1 MVKVKLL
8 VMSMLLCC
16 LFACSS
22 EDDGG
27 IVVPSSFEI
36 SEEQLVHD
44 LQMSGTTLNI
54 SVKTDLASDEW
65 SVQSNADWCLAKKSN
80 NGKSINVTLM
90 ANEDARK
97 RTAIVSVKSSVKN
110 YEITITQQGHG
121 GKVTDIEGDI
131 LIKPTGGQS
140 SEAQSGYGI
149 EKTWDGDTSPDSH
162 YHSRWGSATQ
172 FPVTLEYYFDGNKSD
187 MDYIVYHSRNGNGNF
202 GEFDLYVAT
211 KSKADYTLFGSYD
224 FQKQDGASRITFAET
239 LKNVTKIKFVVKT
252 GRGDDTG
259 YSYVSCSEMQFFKNN
274 VSEEELLLTVFTDL
288 SCSELKEGVTDVAIE
303 ALTPYFGKIA
313 RSIRDNSYSDF
324 EKEFR
329 VQDYKPYSNTAE
341 WAEKLMTKKY
351 TILDNPTGITVK
363 EGDEILLLVGDTYG
377 NSISVQNVG
386 ETGNEGEKQ
395 TAASGDSYF
404 LRSGIN
410 RIKITK
416 TGMLFVIYQT
426 DLTSSNAKPIKI
438 HIPLECGEVA
448 GYWDLEKHKTN
459 EKYEEFI
466 NKCNYKYF
474 CVRGKRM
481 IFYFHRN
488 KMKEAVPKDINSA
501 ISLWDDMVGYQHEL
515 MGLEGIYPEQMN
527 NHVFAISPET
537 GYMWQADYRVGFV
550 YTYLSNILL
559 KDNVMAAKDNA
570 WGPAHEIGHI
580 HQKTI
585 NWPSCSES
593 SNNLFANYTLYKL
606 GKYCSRGWTLDN
618 LANYRFV
625 DGNVWY
631 NMGDATHQNE
641 STEIHM
647 RMHWQLWNYY
657 HRCGH
662 KTDFW
667 PEMFKYLRQEGNRIE
682 ESNPGEGQIKF
693 MKAACKIANEDL
705 TEFFEMWGFL
715 EPVNNVTYSQ
725 YGTWT
730 YNVTQTMVDE
740 AKAYMA
746 QFSKKAAP
754 FYYLEDRKYG
764 DVGLGVDDY
773 TSRDDDPGNV
783 GYYTQ
788 FEGEGQKITKTITYT
803 RSGQKITIKDG
814 EEAVAFEL
822 YKDNKLIYF
831 STKFEF
837 TVPEEIALDDNVKV
851 CAVQANGE
859 RFEL

>member
-1 MVKVKLL
+1 MTKIRLFLSVIF
-8 VMSMLLCC
+8 CC
-16 LFACSS
+16 LFIGCS
-22 EDDGG
+22 EDEGG
-27 IVVPSSFEI
+27 NLIPPSFEI
-36 SEEQLVHD
+36 SENVLVQD
-44 LQMSGTTLNI
+44 LGMSASAFNI
-54 SVKTDLASDEW
+54 PVNTDLAYGEW
-65 SVQSNADWCLAKKSN
+65 SVQSNADWCVAAKSN
-80 NGKSINVTLM
+80 NGKSINIALK

-131 LIKPTGGQS
+131 LIKPTGGQA
-140 SEAQSGYGI
+140 SEAESSDVGI
-149 EKTWDGDTSPDSH
+149 EKTWDGDTSLDTH
-162 YHSRWGSATQ
+162 YHSRYGAATQ
-172 FPVTLEYYFDGNKSD
+172 FPVTLEYYFDGNNSD
-187 MDYIVYHSRNGNGNF
+187 MDYIIYYSRNGNGNF

-211 KSKADYTLFGSYD
+211 KSKSDYTLYGSYD
-224 FQKQDGASRITFAET
+224 FQKQDAPSRITFAET

-252 GRGDDTG
+252 GRGDHTG
-259 YSYVSCSEMQFFKNN
+259 DSYVSCSEMQFFKNN

-329 VQDYKPYSNTAE
+329 IQDYKPYSNTEE

-416 TGMLFVIYQT
+416 TGMLFIIYQT

-481 IFYFHRN
+481 IFYFHCN

>member
-537 GYMWQADYRVGFV
+537 ESPR
-550 YTYLSNILL
+550 TPLKLSDGL
-559 KDNVMAAKDNA
+559 KR
-570 WGPAHEIGHI
+570 P
-580 HQKTI
+580 Q
-585 NWPSCSES
+585 
-593 SNNLFANYTLYKL
+593 
-606 GKYCSRGWTLDN
+606 SRRKS
-618 LANYRFV
+618 LA
-625 DGNVWY
+625 
-631 NMGDATHQNE
+631 
-641 STEIHM
+641 
-647 RMHWQLWNYY
+647 
-657 HRCGH
+657 
-662 KTDFW
+662 
-667 PEMFKYLRQEGNRIE
+667 
-682 ESNPGEGQIKF
+682 
-693 MKAACKIANEDL
+693 
-705 TEFFEMWGFL
+705 
-715 EPVNNVTYSQ
+715 
-725 YGTWT
+725 
-730 YNVTQTMVDE
+730 
-740 AKAYMA
+740 
-746 QFSKKAAP
+746 
-754 FYYLEDRKYG
+754 
-764 DVGLGVDDY
+764 
-773 TSRDDDPGNV
+773 
-783 GYYTQ
+783 
-788 FEGEGQKITKTITYT
+788 
-803 RSGQKITIKDG
+803 
-814 EEAVAFEL
+814 
-822 YKDNKLIYF
+822 
-831 STKFEF
+831 
-837 TVPEEIALDDNVKV
+837 
-851 CAVQANGE
+851 
-859 RFEL
+859 

>member
-1 MVKVKLL
+1 MAKIKLFL
-8 VMSMLLCC
+8 SVLFCC
-16 LFACSS
+16 LFIGCS
-22 EDDGG
+22 EDEGG
-27 IVVPSSFEI
+27 NLIPSSFEI
-36 SEEQLVHD
+36 SEDVLVQD
-44 LQMSGTTLNI
+44 LEMNASAFNI
-54 SVKTDLASDEW
+54 PVNTDLAYDEW
-65 SVQSNADWCLAKKSN
+65 SVQSNADWCVAAKSN
-80 NGKSINVTLM
+80 NGKSINITLK

-97 RTAIVSVKSSVKN
+97 RTAIISVKSSIKN
-110 YEITITQQGHG
+110 YEISITQQGHG
-121 GKVTDIEGDI
+121 GKVSDIEGDM
-131 LIKPTGGQS
+131 LIKPTGGQA
-140 SEAQSGYGI
+140 SEAQSGWGI
-149 EKTWDGDTSPDSH
+149 EKTWDGDTSPDTH

-172 FPVTLEYYFDGNKSD
+172 FPVTLEYYFDGNSSD
-187 MDYIVYHSRNGNGNF
+187 MDYVVYHTRNGNGNF

-211 KSKADYTLFGSYD
+211 KSKPDYVLYGSYD
-224 FQKQDGASRITFAET
+224 FKMRSTSSRIDFKET
-239 LKNVTKIKFVVKT
+239 LNKVTKVKFVVHT
-252 GRGDDTG
+252 GQGDGTG
-259 YSYVSCSEMQFFKNN
+259 YSYVSCSEMQFFAKNT
-274 VSEEELLLTVFTDL
+274 SENERLLNVFTDL
-288 SCSELKEGVTDVAIE
+288 TCSVLKEGVTPEAIE
-303 ALTPYFGKIA
+303 ALPPYFGKIA
-313 RSIRDNSYSDF
+313 NTIREGKYTDH
-324 EKEFR
+324 EQEFR
-329 VQDYKPYSNTAE
+329 IQEYKPYSNPEE

-351 TILDNPTGITVK
+351 TLLDNPTGITVK

-377 NSISVQNVG
+377 NTISVQNVG

-404 LRSGIN
+404 LQSGIN
-410 RIKITK
+410 KIMIKK
-416 TGMLFVIYQT
+416 TGMLFIIYHT

-459 EKYEEFI
+459 EKYEELI
-466 NKCNYKYF
+466 NKCKYKYF

-481 IFYFHRN
+481 IFYFHCN
-488 KMKEAVPKDINSA
+488 QMKEAVPHDINSA

-625 DGNVWY
+625 DGDVWY
-631 NMGDATHQNE
+631 NMGDETHQNE

-682 ESNPGEGQIKF
+682 ESNPGEGQMKF
-693 MKAACKIANEDL
+693 AKAACQIANEDL

-730 YNVTQTMVDE
+730 YNVTQAMIDE
-740 AKAYMA
+740 TKAYMA
-746 QFSKKAAP
+746 QFPKKAAP

-803 RSGQKITIKDG
+803 RSGQTISIKDG

-831 STKFEF
+831 STKFNF
-837 TVPEEIALDDNVKV
+837 TVPEKITLDNNVKV
-851 CAVQANGE
+851 CAVQANGK

>member
-1 MVKVKLL
+1 
-8 VMSMLLCC
+8 
-16 LFACSS
+16 
-22 EDDGG
+22 
-27 IVVPSSFEI
+27 
-36 SEEQLVHD
+36 
-44 LQMSGTTLNI
+44 
-54 SVKTDLASDEW
+54 
-65 SVQSNADWCLAKKSN
+65 
-80 NGKSINVTLM
+80 
-90 ANEDARK
+90 
-97 RTAIVSVKSSVKN
+97 
-110 YEITITQQGHG
+110 
-121 GKVTDIEGDI
+121 
-131 LIKPTGGQS
+131 
-140 SEAQSGYGI
+140 
-149 EKTWDGDTSPDSH
+149 
-162 YHSRWGSATQ
+162 
-172 FPVTLEYYFDGNKSD
+172 
-187 MDYIVYHSRNGNGNF
+187 
-202 GEFDLYVAT
+202 
-211 KSKADYTLFGSYD
+211 
-224 FQKQDGASRITFAET
+224 
-239 LKNVTKIKFVVKT
+239 
-252 GRGDDTG
+252 
-259 YSYVSCSEMQFFKNN
+259 
-274 VSEEELLLTVFTDL
+274 
-288 SCSELKEGVTDVAIE
+288 
-303 ALTPYFGKIA
+303 
-313 RSIRDNSYSDF
+313 
-324 EKEFR
+324 
-329 VQDYKPYSNTAE
+329 
-341 WAEKLMTKKY
+341 
-351 TILDNPTGITVK
+351 
-363 EGDEILLLVGDTYG
+363 
-377 NSISVQNVG
+377 
-386 ETGNEGEKQ
+386 
-395 TAASGDSYF
+395 
-404 LRSGIN
+404 
-410 RIKITK
+410 
-416 TGMLFVIYQT
+416 
-426 DLTSSNAKPIKI
+426 
-438 HIPLECGEVA
+438 
-448 GYWDLEKHKTN
+448 
-459 EKYEEFI
+459 
-466 NKCNYKYF
+466 
-474 CVRGKRM
+474 
-481 IFYFHRN
+481 
-488 KMKEAVPKDINSA
+488 
-501 ISLWDDMVGYQHEL
+501 
-515 MGLEGIYPEQMN
+515 
-527 NHVFAISPET
+527 
-537 GYMWQADYRVGFV
+537 MWQADYRVGFV

-837 TVPEEIALDDNVKV
+837 TVPEKIALDDNVKV